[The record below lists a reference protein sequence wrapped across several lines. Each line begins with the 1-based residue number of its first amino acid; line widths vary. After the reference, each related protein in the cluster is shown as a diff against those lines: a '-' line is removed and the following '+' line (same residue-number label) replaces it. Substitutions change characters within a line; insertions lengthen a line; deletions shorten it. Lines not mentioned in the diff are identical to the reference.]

1 MEVEQMAKGA
11 AMRIQSREAAPKDE
25 DINRRAIEAVDAL
38 GVMNPMRQATI
49 ELAKNW
55 SYEEA
60 AKAAGVT
67 PEVVR
72 EWTEDPD
79 FVMAIGWAVVGLA
92 DNE

>member
-1 MEVEQMAKGA
+1 MEVEQMAKRTTLGIQRGA
-11 AMRIQSREAAPKDE
+11 SAPKDE

-55 SYEEA
+55 SYEDA
-60 AKAAGVT
+60 ARAAGVT
-67 PEVVR
+67 PETVR

-79 FVMAIGWAVVGLA
+79 FVMAIGWTVVGRA

>member
-1 MEVEQMAKGA
+1 MAK
-11 AMRIQSREAAPKDE
+11 RSTLSIQSKASAREDE
-25 DINRRAIEAVDAL
+25 CINRRAIEAVDAL

-49 ELAKNW
+49 ELAKSW

-67 PEVVR
+67 PETVR

-79 FVMAIGWAVVGLA
+79 FVTAVGWAVVGLA